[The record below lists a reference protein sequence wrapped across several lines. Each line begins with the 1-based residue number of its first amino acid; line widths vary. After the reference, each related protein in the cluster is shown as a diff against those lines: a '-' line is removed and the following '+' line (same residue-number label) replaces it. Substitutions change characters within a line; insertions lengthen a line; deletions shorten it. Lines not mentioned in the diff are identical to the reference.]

1 MGVARALAARRDG
14 VMATGASRVDGAT
27 AREPPEVRL
36 LLKSGHNKE
45 ETSFRVQCDFML
57 LV

>member
-1 MGVARALAARRDG
+1 
-14 VMATGASRVDGAT
+14 MATGASRVDGAT